1 MVKQM
6 FFVTE
11 SGRVLSQK
19 KWLNSE
25 KYLEVETYPVAPV
38 IEGKHGYVSGIDI
51 ANNTVSFSYVNITH
65 ENDNT
70 VSEPPISETDKKLLK
85 IQATV
90 DYLAM
95 MTE

>member
-1 MVKQM
+1 M

-11 SGRVLSQK
+11 SGRVLSQAE
-19 KWLNSE
+19 WINGE
-25 KYLEVETYPVAPV
+25 KYIEVENYPVAPV

>member
-1 MVKQM
+1 MVKKM

-19 KWLNSE
+19 KWLNGE

-38 IEGKHGYVSGIDI
+38 IEVKHGYVSGIDI

-70 VSEPPISETDKKLLK
+70 VSEPLLSETDKKLLK